1 MRRRKKDGEK
11 KKKKVCSHNTETVQ
25 SGVGRTDSFIKN
37 FATNM
42 SYQQESLESAAPTCW
57 LSSSGPS
64 RGCQVVPE
72 VELQSEVRICLSV
85 LLGSTSCILSDTPCC
100 YTRCFS

>member
-1 MRRRKKDGEK
+1 MGKELRRRKKDGG
-11 KKKKVCSHNTETVQ
+11 KKKVCSHNREIVQ

-42 SYQQESLESAAPTCW
+42 SYQQKSLESAASSCW

-64 RGCQVVPE
+64 WGCQVALE
-72 VELQSEVRICLSV
+72 VELPI
-85 LLGSTSCILSDTPCC
+85 
-100 YTRCFS
+100 

>member
-1 MRRRKKDGEK
+1 MG
-11 KKKKVCSHNTETVQ
+11 KKKVYSHNRETVQ

-37 FATNM
+37 FAMNM

-64 RGCQVVPE
+64 RGRSE
-72 VELQSEVRICLSV
+72 ERRLQSV
-85 LLGSTSCILSDTPCC
+85 LADP
-100 YTRCFS
+100 

>member
-11 KKKKVCSHNTETVQ
+11 KKKKVCSHNRETVQ

-64 RGCQVVPE
+64 RGC
-72 VELQSEVRICLSV
+72 LSSV
-85 LLGSTSCILSDTPCC
+85 THHAAIPDAFLRTTFWKFSLS
-100 YTRCFS
+100 YSLE